1 MRSIEDQ
8 EERIKAVLLLSG
20 GLDRT
25 LAARMML
32 DQDVELLFRRSYV

>member
-20 GLDRT
+20 GLDST